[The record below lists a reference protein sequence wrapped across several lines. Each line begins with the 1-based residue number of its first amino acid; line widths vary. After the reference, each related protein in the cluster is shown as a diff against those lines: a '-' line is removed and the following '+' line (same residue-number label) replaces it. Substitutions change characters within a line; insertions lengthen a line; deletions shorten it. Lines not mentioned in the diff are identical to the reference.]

1 MRSMERPFWDQS
13 PAQWRA
19 MMGAGPQA
27 YFLMSVY
34 AARLMAARKGG
45 LIVSVTDGYVKDA
58 ADTGAMKGQLVWN
71 LAHASINRLM
81 RGMAAEAKAHRIAVV
96 TLMPGFMRTEGV
108 VRDIGH
114 DEKLKKTF
122 RFDLSETPEFLG
134 RGVAALAADAKVM
147 RKTGKVWLVAD
158 LAEEY
163 GFADVDG
170 KVPRF
175 VLGA

>member
-1 MRSMERPFWDQS
+1 M
-13 PAQWRA
+13 
-19 MMGAGPQA
+19 
-27 YFLMSVY
+27 V
-34 AARLMAARKGG
+34 
-45 LIVSVTDGYVKDA
+45 
-58 ADTGAMKGQLVWN
+58 
-71 LAHASINRLM
+71 
-81 RGMAAEAKAHRIAVV
+81 AEAKAHKIAVV
-96 TLMPGFMRTEGV
+96 TLMPGFIRTEGV

-147 RKTGKVWLVAD
+147 WKTGKVWLVAD

-163 GFADVDG
+163 GFTGVDG